1 MKKTIALLLC
11 IVMSTMVFI
20 SSSMAEPFTMSNGIQ
35 FGDSPTTVK
44 QKESLSY
51 EKTED
56 GALVFSGTVLGYECE
71 VKYYFE
77 NNGLVDVLYEF
88 KSNREPSDASE
99 QYNKVKDFVIQQ
111 YGEPMDNPDGTLY
124 KIFGKAFEEAFNMIK
139 AAQVFGDPSDKVTYN
154 EWLYENGT
162 SQTKIDT
169 FEYYGSVS
177 FQGSRIYYYTVLLSY
192 HCITK

>member
-1 MKKTIALLLC
+1 MKKSVALLLC
-11 IVMSTMVFI
+11 IVLSTICFL

-35 FGDSPTTVK
+35 FGDSPATVK
-44 QKESLSY
+44 QKETLSY

-56 GALVFSGTVLGYECE
+56 GALVFSGTFLGYECE

-88 KSNREPSDASE
+88 NSNRELSDANE
-99 QYNKVKDFVIQQ
+99 QYSKIKDHIIQQ

-124 KIFGKAFEEAFNMIK
+124 KVFGKAFEQAFNMIK
-139 AAQVFGDPSDKVTYN
+139 AAQVFGEPSDKVTYN
-154 EWLYENGT
+154 EWLYESGT

-177 FQGSRIYYYTVLLSY
+177 FQGSTIYYYINLLSY